1 MTRKD
6 ELEAKVSLE
15 KLDELVEDILTNGVA
30 GGDPNFRS
38 IVFSGLSKTKNPILL
53 YKMEK
58 TLFDK
63 KAKDLKKTIIVGIF
77 LQQEFFQPILEYGEF
92 MLSNCGNLDVNCEHS
107 ESLLLVIDTL
117 LVLNDRGRL
126 AEFDTAFEML
136 LILEGMSNES
146 TVLGSKIRQRIQHID
161 MNALKKKY
169 EKF

>member
-1 MTRKD
+1 MSKKD

-15 KLDELVEDILTNGVA
+15 KLDELVEDIMANGVA

-38 IVFSGLSKTKNPILL
+38 IVFAGLSKTQNPILL

-58 TLFDK
+58 TLFDRN
-63 KAKDLKKTIIVGIF
+63 AKDLKKTIIVGIF
-77 LQQEFFQPILEYGEF
+77 LQQEIFQPIIEYGEF
-92 MLSNCGNLDVNCEHS
+92 MLSNCGNLDINCEHS

-126 AEFDTAFEML
+126 AEFETAFDIL
-136 LILEGMSNES
+136 LILEGLSKED
-146 TVLGSKIRQRIQHID
+146 TVLGKKIRQRIKHINMD
-161 MNALKKKY
+161 ALKKKY